1 LQATESIIGLLLQ
14 NDSQNIYR
22 DKLNSF
28 ALKYWH
34 YDNSSSKDP
43 SVKML
48 ISEAIRVYREIKVS
62 TEMILK
68 QMNNIASTLK
78 EYDILKSM
86 KGIGDNLASRFIA
99 EVGNT

>member
-1 LQATESIIGLLLQ
+1 
-14 NDSQNIYR
+14 
-22 DKLNSF
+22 
-28 ALKYWH
+28 
-34 YDNSSSKDP
+34 
-43 SVKML
+43 ML